1 MSNGTVTRGDI
12 VMVDVPYLDATR
24 TVRRPALIISD
35 TSQMLDVIIAAISS
49 RIRDPLPKTHY
60 VIDSSHSD
68 WKASGLRLDSVIR
81 CDRIFTVH
89 HDQIHRVLGRLS
101 ESSIREIDDHMK
113 RALGL
118 S

>member
-24 TVRRPALIISD
+24 TVRRPALIVSD
-35 TSQMLDVIIAAISS
+35 TSQMLMSKV
-49 RIRDPLPKTHY
+49 
-60 VIDSSHSD
+60 
-68 WKASGLRLDSVIR
+68 
-81 CDRIFTVH
+81 
-89 HDQIHRVLGRLS
+89 
-101 ESSIREIDDHMK
+101 DDHVK